1 MTDTQIMLP
10 DGRTLTYTDI
20 GDPEGTRVMHFHG
33 APGSRLL
40 LDMYDDEFAE
50 YGLRIVSP
58 DRPGYGG
65 SSPQPGR
72 SMEDWPD
79 DVEALADALGID
91 QFVVLG
97 SSSGGPYT
105 VACCA
110 LLPDRVLG
118 GLVIAGATDMS
129 WSDARTGYPKVEL
142 EIMEFDDEAEAI
154 AYCEDRFGPDGS
166 GFFEEDPLDWP
177 KPDEEFLAD
186 EEMSAHV
193 VRTMGEAFSQGVAG
207 YAQDMVIQ
215 GRPWPFDPVDISCAV
230 RVVHGEL
237 DDLTPL
243 AHSRHTAELIPNAE
257 FEIVTGHGHAS
268 IMDEFPRRTADFVRS
283 VT

>member
-1 MTDTQIMLP
+1 MTDTQITLP
-10 DGRTLTYTDI
+10 DGRILAYTDI
-20 GDPEGTRVMHFHG
+20 GDPGGTCVMHFHG

-40 LDMYDDEFAE
+40 LDSYDNEFAE
-50 YGLRIVSP
+50 CGLRVVSP

-79 DVEALADALGID
+79 DVEALADELGID

-105 VACCA
+105 VASCA
-110 LLPDRVLG
+110 LLPHRVLG
-118 GLVIAGATDMS
+118 GLVIAGASDMS
-129 WSDARTGYPKVEL
+129 WHDAHIGYPEVEL
-142 EIMEFDDEAEAI
+142 DIMAFADETDAV
-154 AYCEDRFGPDGS
+154 AYCEERFGQDGS
-166 GFFEEDPLDWP
+166 GFFDEDPLDWP
-177 KPDEEFLAD
+177 EPDEEFLAD
-186 EEMSAHV
+186 EEMSEHV
-193 VRTMGEAFSQGVAG
+193 VRTMSEAFAQGIAG

-215 GRPWPFDPVDISCAV
+215 GRPWPFDPTDISCSV

-237 DDLTPL
+237 DDLSPL
-243 AHSRHTAELIPNAE
+243 AHSRHTAELIPDAE
-257 FEIVTGHGHAS
+257 FEIVPGHGHAS
-268 IMDEFPRRTADFVRS
+268 IMDEFPQLTDDFVQS